1 MVRNVRWQQADP
13 VGLGKAYRA
22 QDEDIL
28 ATALVMDGTLI
39 HLGMSMPYM
48 E

>member
-1 MVRNVRWQQADP
+1 MAAGEP
-13 VGLGKAYRA
+13 VGLGEAYRA
-22 QDEDIL
+22 QDDDDIL
-28 ATALVMDGTLI
+28 ATALVVDGTLI